1 MITAIIC
8 VNADS
13 GQIPEVAEQI
23 AAIAGVS
30 EVYSVTG
37 QIDMIVMV
45 RTQAFEAIADVISN
59 GIAKVPGVISTET
72 HLAFRAYSQHD
83 LEASF
88 SLGDNG

>member
-1 MITAIIC
+1 MITAIVC
-8 VNADS
+8 VHADS
-13 GQIPEVAEQI
+13 EQIPEVAERI
-23 AAIAGVS
+23 AAIEGVS

-37 QIDMIVMV
+37 RIDLIVMV
-45 RTQAFEAIADVISN
+45 RTKAFESIAEIISN

-88 SLGDNG
+88 SL